1 MTDTLTELERLHGA
15 AGEPIVAIFD
25 ESRVVDFIT
34 ITVGGVRVDE
44 LPESE
49 QDALGRY
56 AIALLNNGS
65 ELLKQARL
73 AATLTS
79 ILCTDEGQ
87 DVVGRA
93 KALARFDKPR
103 AAVGGEYTEG
113 TIAELAQRCE
123 VLIAEEQE
131 KPLPDNAL
139 ISVLCNTVR
148 LTRECERFPPMGVV
162 NELRAALAAKDAE
175 LDTHDAARVIA
186 QELLHAEY
194 YRRAPGGDAA
204 SALFRYIAQA
214 ELVEKERDELKAK
227 LAYETKRA
235 FCPGCVDGEENAR
248 LAAVVKTHGPR
259 LADILAMVLRS
270 EGVRREFGGLDPEEQ
285 AAAKAFA
292 EALK

>member
-73 AATLTS
+73 AQTLTS
-79 ILCTDEGQ
+79 ILCTGEGQ
-87 DVVGRA
+87 DVVERA

-175 LDTHDAARVIA
+175 IERAKHGHYGVLNDRDRLAGELARMKERVA
-186 QELLHAEY
+186 EQRAEHAET
-194 YRRAPGGDAA
+194 RRLLDH
-204 SALFRYIAQA
+204 AL
-214 ELVEKERDELKAK
+214 
-227 LAYETKRA
+227 
-235 FCPGCVDGEENAR
+235 
-248 LAAVVKTHGPR
+248 THGGNR
-259 LADILAMVLRS
+259 RCSDDGDGS
-270 EGVRREFGGLDPEEQ
+270 GVCLYCGKPV
-285 AAAKAFA
+285 KP
-292 EALK
+292 